1 MQFREMLKNWID
13 AYAQAADRF
22 RRGVLEAIG
31 EFPENAYLP
40 RFGKLPDVP
49 RAKLDFVPDTS

>member
-1 MQFREMLKNWID
+1 MPRQ
-13 AYAQAADRF
+13 RF
-22 RRGVLEAIG
+22 RKGVLEAIG

-40 RFGKLPDVP
+40 RFEKIPDVT